1 MPLYHSQSHSH
12 SLTITCICCC
22 DGIYRAQGLKI
33 SCSFSDS
40 LSHCDYARQ
49 VRKTA
54 EIVLVARAVMEAAR
68 HNTLP
73 LKIMYRCAAHFTL
86 RVQMMDQFWKYIEE
100 VVNPPEEPPIDCEF
114 KLSKFKQN
122 VSGMVA
128 AACLMSLPV

>member
-1 MPLYHSQSHSH
+1 MDLPV
-12 SLTITCICCC
+12 
-22 DGIYRAQGLKI
+22 
-33 SCSFSDS
+33 S
-40 LSHCDYARQ
+40 LSAAPSLLLPLSLHTVHRARQ

-86 RVQMMDQFWKYIEE
+86 RVQVMDRFWKYIEE
-100 VVNPPEEPPIDCEF
+100 VVNPPEELPIDCEF

-122 VSGMVA
+122 VSGMVVA
-128 AACLMSLPV
+128 ASFMSLPV